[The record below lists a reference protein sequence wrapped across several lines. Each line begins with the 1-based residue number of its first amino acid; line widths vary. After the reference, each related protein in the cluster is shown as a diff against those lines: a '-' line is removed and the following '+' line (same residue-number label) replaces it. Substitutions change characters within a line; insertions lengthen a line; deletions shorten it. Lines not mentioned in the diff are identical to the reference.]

1 MSDPTI
7 WIPKIETIQA
17 IRDCIESL
25 IKTEP
30 EKFYKL
36 KALLWDLEVEI
47 NAKIEEAVFDYH
59 GDNTDD
65 TDYIDELQ
73 DAIINAYNSIR

>member
-7 WIPKIETIQA
+7 WIPKIETIQV

-30 EKFYKL
+30 NKFYEL

-47 NAKIEEAVFDYH
+47 IAKIEEAVYDASDSEYDSDYVE
-59 GDNTDD
+59 
-65 TDYIDELQ
+65 ELEE
-73 DAIINAYNSIR
+73 AVRNAYYTLR

>member
-1 MSDPTI
+1 MPDPTI
-7 WIPKIETIQA
+7 WIPKIETIQV

-30 EKFYKL
+30 NKFYEL

-47 NAKIEEAVFDYH
+47 NAKIEEAVYDAH
-59 GDNTDD
+59 GDDRS
-65 TDYIDELQ
+65 DYIEELEE
-73 DAIINAYNSIR
+73 AIKNAYYTLNR

>member
-1 MSDPTI
+1 MPDPTI
-7 WIPKIETIQA
+7 WIPKIETIQV

-30 EKFYKL
+30 NKFYEL

-59 GDNTDD
+59 GDD

>member
-1 MSDPTI
+1 MPDEKI
-7 WIPKIETIQA
+7 WIPKIETIQV

-30 EKFYKL
+30 DKFYEL

-47 NAKIEEAVFDYH
+47 NAKIEEAVYDAQ
-59 GDNTDD
+59 GDEYDSG
-65 TDYIDELQ
+65 YVEELEE
-73 DAIINAYNSIR
+73 AIRNAYYSLR